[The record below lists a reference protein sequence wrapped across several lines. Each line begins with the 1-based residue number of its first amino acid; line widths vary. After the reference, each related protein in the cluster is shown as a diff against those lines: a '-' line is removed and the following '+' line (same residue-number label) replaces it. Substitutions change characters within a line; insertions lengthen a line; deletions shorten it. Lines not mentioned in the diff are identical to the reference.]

1 MAGGTST
8 KNPNQAFY
16 LFERE
21 FPIAK
26 ATQFG
31 AESDF
36 VEFPFFQCLKYSRLV
51 VFVEP
56 GIGVIQ
62 SYAGKC
68 GDSLV
73 AAYGGNDAAEI
84 EDECFY
90 HDRAVSRKTLQR

>member
-8 KNPNQAFY
+8 KNPNQAF
-16 LFERE
+16 FTSS
-21 FPIAK
+21 K
-26 ATQFG
+26 
-31 AESDF
+31 ES
-36 VEFPFFQCLKYSRLV
+36 SRLV